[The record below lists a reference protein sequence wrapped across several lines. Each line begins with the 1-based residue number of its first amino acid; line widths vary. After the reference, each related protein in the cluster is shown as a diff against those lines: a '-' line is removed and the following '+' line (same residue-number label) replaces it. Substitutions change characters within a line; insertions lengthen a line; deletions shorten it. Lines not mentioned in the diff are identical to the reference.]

1 MGKVI
6 DERVVEMR
14 FENGQFE
21 SGVKQSMSTIERLK
35 SALHFKDQSKGLD
48 EVASAAKKV
57 DMSETAKGV
66 DAVKLKFSALQV
78 VAATA
83 LANITNSAIST
94 GKRMISALTL
104 DPVMTGFQEYET
116 KMNAVQTIMA
126 NVSSKGK
133 TMADVTAV
141 LDELNHY
148 ADLTIYNFT
157 EMTRNIGTFTAA
169 GVDLNVA
176 ASAIQG
182 ISNLAATSGS
192 TSQQASVAMYQLSQA
207 IAAGTVKLQDWNS
220 VVNAGMGGQ
229 IFQDALKET
238 ARETGIA
245 VDDMIKKQGS
255 FRESLSE
262 GWITADVLNTTLKK
276 FTVEG
281 AKEYAE
287 QMEKSGKYTAEMSKK
302 LIEQAQTMEDAATK
316 IKTFTQLWD
325 VLKESAQ
332 SGWTQSWELIIGDF
346 EQAKETLSKLGDT
359 LTGIINAAAEK
370 RNAILEGALSGGGKD
385 AWNKVASQVEKAGVS
400 VEEFQKK
407 LVEVGKAHG
416 VVTDEMIKEAGGFT
430 ESLKSGWAS
439 ADIFKEVFQ
448 SYTEGTA
455 KVSKSTEDMN
465 KKLAMFQKVVDEVW
479 RGNWKNAPERYQLL
493 AKAGYDYAKVQALVN
508 KTVDG
513 HRLTLADLSD
523 VEMEAI
529 GFTEEEI
536 AVMKDLAAQAD
547 DTGSSLNDLINQMSR
562 PAGRELLWDGVFNII
577 EALRRSLGAIR
588 DAWREVFPATTSEQ
602 LYSLIE
608 GFNKFSKW
616 ILISEESANNL
627 KLTLKGLFSVM
638 KMFTTVIKVV
648 LKSAFNA
655 LTSVLSKTNLDFLK
669 YTARVG
675 EVLTRT
681 SEAVTSVTSLSDIF
695 ARLRSGIDVL
705 LGYLQRL
712 VERFLNIEI
721 VQKAV
726 SKAAE
731 VLEEKFGFLREIFG
745 DTTELLENF
754 VEKVKNMDFSDG
766 FKLNDALEIFKTF
779 KKDVADEVVDINE
792 ITGNIKTNFQKLP
805 SDIRQGASKLGS
817 ALSGLLDKLGV
828 FVNAVKEHIRP
839 NIDLGEVLAVGLGAS
854 SMYFIKKFSDLL
866 STLKGPLDA
875 IEGAIS
881 NFGKIGTALTNYW
894 NAKTM
899 EAKADVFMTVAKAI
913 GVLAASLVALAAIPR
928 DRIVSSLVVLGIL
941 AGGLVAI
948 SYALNSVGGVQGV
961 FKMAA
966 GFIAMGAAIAILA
979 QALKTISGVA
989 GGGNLENALLALTTI
1004 MLTFGIIMRTMTK
1017 GGLSS
1022 GSVGGAVA
1030 VLGFAVAIKI
1040 LAQTLVSLGK
1050 MDLKNTGVA
1059 LLSMVGIMGTMV
1071 VITKIMGSMKFT
1083 SGLSFLASIGALK
1096 LFVWSLEGLAKIDI
1110 ESIIL
1115 AIPSITIL
1123 MGMFAGLLAA
1133 TRLAG
1138 RYAVRGGIAL
1148 AAMGGSIVLISQAIK
1163 TLSGIEKSDLTK
1175 ATNAISQIMLI
1186 MGLVVMAT
1194 NLAGKY
1200 SIRAGIAI
1208 VAMSAGLMMLSGAM
1222 AVLSQLDPTGLRN
1235 ATASLA
1241 IIQAFFIG
1249 LVAVS
1254 KFATGTKLTIMA
1266 LVTSVTILAAAVAA
1280 LAMIDPASV
1289 KNATECMAII
1299 LGMFALVVMSSGVAT
1314 SAAGTLIM
1322 IATILAELS
1331 GIFYLISKMDA
1342 DDAYAG
1348 TKSIAALMV
1357 GLSAMLAATSV
1368 MKPISLK
1375 SFAAIEI
1382 LVGVIAELALVAKAI
1397 EALDVDVSDAQLATI
1412 AKLGAIFTALYA
1424 ALGGLSMLSKFG
1436 FSAGGALKGAG
1447 ALTGVIAIIGSA
1459 MAAIGV
1465 ISDELDKYDISL
1477 VDKINNG
1484 IEVLNQIASGIGEF
1498 VGSLVSGL
1506 GVGLTSGLP
1515 EVASNLSG
1523 FTTNLKPFMDSIA
1536 GITPENATGF
1546 GELLKAVA
1554 GIYLVDGFKDAV
1566 NWLTGSDSD
1575 LSTFSDGLQSLGVG
1589 VRNFYLET
1597 KGIDGEMLRPGV
1609 EAITA
1614 LAELNKS
1621 ITPIGGM
1628 ISDIKG
1634 NKDLASFGETL
1645 SPFAESLVA
1654 AMTTISE
1661 GYSAGNIDPSV
1672 ISTVVASARELAGI
1686 SEVIEP
1692 IGGLVQDL
1700 KGNKDLASFGDTLIP
1715 FANGIVGAS
1724 SVLGGQMNSTGVDPA
1739 AISTAVKAA
1748 KELAGISECV
1758 QPMLGM
1764 KQALQGH
1771 TDLGTFGATLSGFAA
1786 GLMDAVNAFSA
1797 NGNTTIDLNAVSTAV
1812 KAAKELASISEVVTE
1827 VGGLGDLFGGS
1838 TDLDDFAQSLAD
1850 FSGPLMTA
1858 LTTLGATSVKGLE
1871 TKVSVNI
1878 EAVTNAVEATK
1889 KLAEIQD
1896 YITPMQTVFAKYTK
1910 GSTDP
1915 GDFAAQFE
1923 TFAQNIKLVFQA
1935 LNDTEVNMDL
1945 TNLENCVTATQLLS
1959 TIQSQIT
1966 PEQVDSLDDLSK
1978 SLEKFAKSFVD
1989 LDLSGLD
1996 NAIDEM
2002 KKLSEFST
2010 ELGNVDFTGI
2020 QELNEEVSSFSTSP
2034 IETLIESFK
2043 NATGKIKKSV
2053 GEFVGNI
2060 ADEFNNQKGQVESA
2074 LQGIVDALP
2083 GQLSAKK
2090 ASIETAAQEV
2100 GSAIGTGIESAL
2112 PDVKTSLD
2120 TSISEASET
2129 IKNKKSS
2136 FEVAGEYIVQG
2147 LADGITNK
2155 TPTAV
2160 EAARK
2165 LARQVEEA
2173 AKAQLDINSPSKV
2186 FNTVGK
2192 YIVEGLAIG
2201 ITKNTT
2207 KAEDSSVKS
2216 ANAVVKAYQSA
2227 LQINSPS
2234 KVTRDEV
2241 GRYIVDGIAE
2251 GIEANTSA
2259 EEAAKTK
2266 ASNIVN
2272 AFKEELDKFELDT
2285 TTADLEYK
2293 FWQALNGDATTTQ
2306 KSQKETELRNK
2317 KLAILAE
2324 QTMLAEGEYETIAR
2338 ECGASSE
2345 EAQEAY
2351 NKYLQAQ
2358 IDLFEM
2364 ASEIAN
2370 SQTDAVQANKEAY
2383 IKVNEFL
2390 TAQMESLKK
2399 IGMTEEEIMKYAQE
2413 EYGWD
2418 PNLSMADTGKTTSKS
2433 AKEIYQAALAA
2444 ANGTYA
2450 SFIEKANKDT
2460 QFAYVKGGEGY
2471 IAAMAQG
2478 VQNGSQAAQDA
2489 VKNVTNTV
2497 VEAATASKTE
2507 MNEVGKNFSF
2517 SIGDG
2522 LKNSRQTLVNVI
2534 QNLMTLNP
2542 EELSEAASE
2551 TVKNFMKAIQSAMSN
2566 TDELMNYTPTIT
2578 PVVDMSDVEAKAD
2591 SINRIFGGGGK
2602 SYNVASRTQKTVAAA
2617 ALAPV
2622 ASIAS
2627 RTPLGAAT
2635 VSFVQ
2640 NNYSPKA
2647 LDKSTIYRNTKNL
2660 FSSIA
2665 NKAKKK

>member
-1 MGKVI
+1 MAKVI

-21 SGVKQSMSTIERLK
+21 SGVKQSMSTIQRLK

-48 EVASAAKKV
+48 EVATAAKKV

-104 DPVMTGFQEYET
+104 DPIMTGFQEYET
-116 KMNAVQTIMA
+116 KMNSVQTIMA

-141 LDELNHY
+141 LEELNKY

-207 IAAGTVKLQDWNS
+207 IASGTVKLQDWNS

-245 VDDMIKKQGS
+245 VDEMIKKQGS
-255 FRESLSE
+255 FRESLTE
-262 GWITADVLNTTLKK
+262 GWVTADVLNTTLKK

-287 QMEKSGKYTAEMSKK
+287 QMEKSGKYTADMSKK
-302 LIEQAQTMEDAATK
+302 LIEQAQMMENAATK

-332 SGWTQSWELIIGDF
+332 SGWAQSWELIIGDF
-346 EQAKETLSKLGDT
+346 EQAKETLSKLGDM
-359 LTGIINAAAEK
+359 LTGVVNNAAEK

-385 AWNKVASQVEKAGVS
+385 AWNKIASQVEKAGVS
-400 VEEFQKK
+400 VDDFQKK
-407 LVEVGKAHG
+407 LIEVGKAHG

-448 SYTEGTA
+448 SYAEGTA
-455 KVSKSTEDMN
+455 QVSKSTEDMN
-465 KKLAMFQKVVDEVW
+465 KKLATFQKVVDEVW
-479 RGNWKNAPERYQLL
+479 AGKWKTAPERYQLL
-493 AKAGYDYAKVQALVN
+493 AKAGYDYVKVQELVN
-508 KTVDG
+508 KSVDG

-529 GFTEEEI
+529 GFTQEEI
-536 AVMKDLAAQAD
+536 AIMKDLAAQAD
-547 DTGSSLNDLINQMSR
+547 DTGSSLNNLIKQMSR
-562 PAGRELLWDGVFNII
+562 PAGRELLWEGVFNII

-602 LYSLIE
+602 LYSIIE

-616 ILISEESANNL
+616 IIISEESANNL

-638 KMFTTVIKVV
+638 KMFTTIIKVV

-675 EVLTRT
+675 EVLTKT
-681 SEAVTSVTSLSDIF
+681 SQAVTSVTSLSDIF
-695 ARLRSGIDVL
+695 AKLRSGVDVL

-712 VERFLNIEI
+712 GERLLSIEI

-726 SKAAE
+726 TKATE
-731 VLEEKFGFLREIFG
+731 ILEERFSFLREIFG
-745 DTTELLENF
+745 DTSELLENF
-754 VEKVKNMDFSDG
+754 VDKIKNMDFSDG
-766 FKLNDALEIFKTF
+766 FKLEDVLEILRTF
-779 KKDVADEVVDINE
+779 KKDVADEVIDINA
-792 ITGNIKTNFQKLP
+792 ITGNIKTNFTKLP

-817 ALSGLLDKLGV
+817 ALSGLLDKLNV
-828 FVNAVKEHIRP
+828 FVNAVQEHIRP
-839 NIDLGEVLAVGLGAS
+839 NINLGEVLAVGLGAS
-854 SMYFIKKFSDLL
+854 SMYFIKKFADVL
-866 STLKGPLDA
+866 SKLKGPLDA
-875 IEGAIS
+875 VETAIS
-881 NFGKIGTALTNYW
+881 NFGKVGTALT
-894 NAKTM
+894 THVQVM
-899 EAKADVFMTVAKAI
+899 TQSLKADVFFTIAKAI

-928 DRIVSSLVVLGIL
+928 DRIISSLVVLGIL

-979 QALKTISGVA
+979 QALKTISEVA
-989 GGGNLENALLALTTI
+989 GAGNLENSVLALGTI
-1004 MLTFGIIMRTMTK
+1004 MLTLGTIMGVMSR
-1017 GGLSS
+1017 GALSS
-1022 GSVGGAVA
+1022 GTAGGAIA
-1030 VLGFAVAIKI
+1030 ILGFAVAVKLI
-1040 LAQTLVSLGK
+1040 AQTLEDLGK

-1071 VITKIMGSMKFT
+1071 IITRIMGSMKFS
-1083 SGLSFLASIGALK
+1083 SGLSFLASVGALK
-1096 LFVWSLEGLAKIDI
+1096 LFVLSLEGLAKVDVEAILLALP
-1110 ESIIL
+1110 SII
-1115 AIPSITIL
+1115 II
-1123 MGMFAGLLAA
+1123 MGMFAALLAA
-1133 TRLAG
+1133 TQLAG
-1138 RYAVRGGIAL
+1138 KYAVRGGVGV
-1148 AAMGGSIVLISQAIK
+1148 AAMAGAIILITQSISVLAGIS
-1163 TLSGIEKSDLTK
+1163 KSDLEK
-1175 ATNAISQIMLI
+1175 ATMSIAQIMLV
-1186 MGLVVMAT
+1186 MGMVVMAT

-1222 AVLSQLDPTGLRN
+1222 AVLSQLDPTGLKN

-1241 IIQAFFIG
+1241 VIQAFFIG

-1254 KFATGTKLTIMA
+1254 KFATGTKLTIIA
-1266 LVTSVTILAAAVAA
+1266 LVTSVTVLAAAVAA
-1280 LAMIDPASV
+1280 LAMIDAASV
-1289 KNATECMAII
+1289 QNATVCMGII

-1314 SAAGTLIM
+1314 NAAGTLIM
-1322 IATILAELS
+1322 ISILLAEIS
-1331 GIFYLISKMDA
+1331 GIFYLIEQMDA
-1342 DDAYAG
+1342 DDAAAG
-1348 TKSIAALMV
+1348 AKVISALML
-1357 GLSAMLAATSV
+1357 GLATMLAATSV

-1382 LVGVIAELALVAKAI
+1382 LVGVLAELALVAKAI
-1397 EALDVDVSDAQLATI
+1397 EALDVNVSDAQLLTI
-1412 AKLGAIFTALYA
+1412 AKLSAIFTALYA
-1424 ALGGLSMLSKFG
+1424 ALGALSMLSKFG
-1436 FSAGGALKGAG
+1436 FSAGGAIKGAA

-1459 MAAIGV
+1459 MAAIGA

-1498 VGSLVSGL
+1498 VGSLISGF

-1515 EVASNLSG
+1515 EIASNLSA
-1523 FTTNLKPFMDSIA
+1523 FTTNLKPFMDSVA

-1546 GELLKAVA
+1546 SELLKAVA

-1566 NWLTGSDSD
+1566 NWLTGSESD

-1597 KGIDGEMLRPGV
+1597 KGIDGEMMKPGI

-1614 LAELNKS
+1614 LSGLNAS

-1645 SPFAESLVA
+1645 SPFAESLVS

-1661 GYSAGNIDPSV
+1661 GYSAGTIDTAAVSSV
-1672 ISTVVASARELAGI
+1672 VSSARELAGI

-1692 IGGLVQDL
+1692 IGGLIQDL

-1724 SVLGGQMNSTGVDPA
+1724 SVLSGKMNSTGIDPA
-1739 AISTAVKAA
+1739 AITTAVKAA
-1748 KELAGISECV
+1748 KELASISECV

-1786 GLMDAVNAFSA
+1786 GLMDAVTAFSA
-1797 NGNTTIDLNAVSTAV
+1797 NGNTAIDLNAVSTAV
-1812 KAAKELASISEVVTE
+1812 KAAKELASISEVITE
-1827 VGGLGDLFGGS
+1827 IGGAGDLFSGS
-1838 TDLDDFAQSLAD
+1838 TDLDDFAQSLSD
-1850 FSGPLMTA
+1850 FAGPLMTA
-1858 LTTLGATSVKGLE
+1858 LTTLGATDVKGLE

-1878 EAVTNAVEATK
+1878 DAVTNAVEATK

-1896 YITPMQTVFAKYTK
+1896 YIEPAQTFISKLTQ

-1915 GDFAAQFE
+1915 GDFAAKFE
-1923 TFAQNIKLVFQA
+1923 DFATNIKAVFQA
-1935 LNDTEVNMDL
+1935 FNDTEVNMDL
-1945 TNLENCVTATQLLS
+1945 TNLQSCVTATQLLS
-1959 TIQSQIT
+1959 TIQGQIT
-1966 PEQVDSLDDLSK
+1966 PEQVDSLDDLAT
-1978 SLEKFAKSFVD
+1978 SLEDFAESFQD
-1989 LDLSGLD
+1989 LDLTGLD
-1996 NAIDEM
+1996 EAIVEM
-2002 KKLSEFST
+2002 QKLSDFSL
-2010 ELGNVDFTGI
+2010 ELENVNFAGI
-2020 QELNEEVSSFSTSP
+2020 QKLNEEVASFSTSP
-2034 IETLIESFK
+2034 IDTLIQSFTD
-2043 NATGKIKKSV
+2043 ATGRIKSAV
-2053 GEFVGNI
+2053 GDFVGNI
-2060 ADEFNNQKGQVESA
+2060 ASEFSAQKGQVETA

-2083 GQLSAKK
+2083 GQLSAKR

-2112 PDVKTSLD
+2112 PGVKTSLD
-2120 TSISEASET
+2120 SSISEASET
-2129 IKNKKSS
+2129 IKSKKSA
-2136 FEVAGEYIVQG
+2136 FETAGEYIVQG

-2160 EAARK
+2160 EAARE

-2173 AKAQLDINSPSKV
+2173 AKTQLDIDSPSKV
-2186 FNTVGK
+2186 FSTVGK

-2201 ITKNTT
+2201 ITKNTPE
-2207 KAEDSSVKS
+2207 AEDSSVKS

-2338 ECGASSE
+2338 ECGVSSE

-2358 IDLFEM
+2358 IDLFDM

-2370 SQTDAVQANKEAY
+2370 SQTDAIQANKDAY

-2390 TAQMESLKK
+2390 TAQMDSLKK

-2418 PNLSMADTGKTTSKS
+2418 PNMSMLDAGKTTSQS

-2460 QFAYVKGGEGY
+2460 QFAYVKGGESY

-2602 SYNVASRTQKTVAAA
+2602 TYNVASKTQKTVAAA

-2627 RTPLGAAT
+2627 RTPLGSAAI
-2635 VSFVQ
+2635 SFVQ

-2665 NKAKKK
+2665 NKAKNK